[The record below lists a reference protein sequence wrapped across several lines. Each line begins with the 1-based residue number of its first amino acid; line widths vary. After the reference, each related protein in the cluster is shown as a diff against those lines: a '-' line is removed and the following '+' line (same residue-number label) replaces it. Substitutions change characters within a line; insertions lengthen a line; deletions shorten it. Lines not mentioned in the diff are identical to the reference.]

1 MLSPIAKQLL
11 VQHYQRMF
19 EPLNDC
25 PVAVRTNTVPGYPE
39 LSLMRMLS
47 RRPDGQLMQVL
58 ATIGASETKLPRRE
72 GIPGRRNEYITFL
85 PADWDLEAPE
95 HRWIMDLLADVADFA
110 AEERTDFY
118 YADRL
123 DLRVGTALEHAD
135 DDVNMVGCMLLAPLN
150 NEDEDF
156 MTCRTGLFTRVN
168 IIHIM
173 PITAEELESER
184 TGLRERFYPDSGE
197 PCYLCARSR

>member
-1 MLSPIAKQLL
+1 MLNPIARQLL

-72 GIPGRRNEYITFL
+72 GIPGRRNEYVTFL
-85 PADWDLEAPE
+85 PADWDLDDPK
-95 HRWIMDLLADVADFA
+95 HRWIMDLLANAADFA
-110 AEERTDFY
+110 AVEHADFY
-118 YADRL
+118 YGDRL
-123 DLRVGTALEHAD
+123 DMRGSAAPSQTD
-135 DDVNMVGCMLLAPLN
+135 PDVNMAGCMLLAPLN
-150 NEDEDF
+150 NEDEGF

-173 PITAEELESER
+173 PITAEELEGER
-184 TGLRERFYPDSGE
+184 AGLRERFYPDSGE